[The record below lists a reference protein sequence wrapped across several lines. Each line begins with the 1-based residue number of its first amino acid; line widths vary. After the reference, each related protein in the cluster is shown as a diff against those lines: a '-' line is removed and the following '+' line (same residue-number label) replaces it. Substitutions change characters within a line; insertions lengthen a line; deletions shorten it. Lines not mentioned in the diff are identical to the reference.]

1 VAAPDTDLTE
11 LEPPCAGL
19 EALVPAPEPVVP
31 APPPPPRVA
40 GSPVEPV
47 VSVGSVG
54 GVVLVELLV
63 GGSVVGGV
71 LVVGG
76 SVVGGAVLV
85 GGLRCRSLVAGG
97 GLPVEVVARLV
108 RGTIAVLRGRV
119 VVGAVEEAGEI
130 AWPRGNVVVVVVCE
144 VASAACRGEVAKPT
158 MLPPIAPISIATT
171 TLTHRRV
178 ATNATGLK
186 RGTPPVRAS
195 CIR

>member
-1 VAAPDTDLTE
+1 MPAPL
-11 LEPPCAGL
+11 PPPWVAGL
-19 EALVPAPEPVVP
+19 PV
-31 APPPPPRVA
+31 
-40 GSPVEPV
+40 GPV

-54 GVVLVELLV
+54 GAVVLVELLV
-63 GGSVVGGV
+63 GGSVVDGAV

-85 GGLRCRSLVAGG
+85 GGLRCRSLVARG

-130 AWPRGNVVVVVVCE
+130 AWRRGNVVVVVVCE

-158 MLPPIAPISIATT
+158 MLPPIAPISIAMT

-186 RGTPPVRAS
+186 RGTPPVRVS

>member
-1 VAAPDTDLTE
+1 VAAPDTGLTE

-47 VSVGSVG
+47 VSVGV
-54 GVVLVELLV
+54 VVLVELLV

-71 LVVGG
+71 VLVAGG

-97 GLPVEVVARLV
+97 GLPVEVVARLLV
-108 RGTIAVLRGRV
+108 RGTIAVPRGRV
-119 VVGAVEEAGEI
+119 VVGAIEEAGEI
-130 AWPRGNVVVVVVCE
+130 AWRRGNVVVVVVCE